1 MPLAKASPV
10 VEKRRTAVQRGM
22 GGARKVQADRMAAM
36 RHFTIPGTVKVE
48 IDTGG
53 KASSIE
59 GRTHITTTVPLDASE
74 METVAACIE
83 AQEYEEA
90 AATFNAALIDAWMGG
105 TSPVNMKILHWTPVE
120 PE

>member
-53 KASSIE
+53 KAALHERGCSRLS
-59 GRTHITTTVPLDASE
+59 AS
-74 METVAACIE
+74 VA
-83 AQEYEEA
+83 
-90 AATFNAALIDAWMGG
+90 G
-105 TSPVNMKILHWTPVE
+105 
-120 PE
+120 